1 MEQLAWIYLKRLFLF
16 IFIHSIYCFCYAQKH
31 EADISVVMH
40 LTEFQ
45 LLKASHEKAWQSLSW
60 VSHLPAHGLGSN
72 DICRLADF
80 GPEGLDNSLVL
91 FGQTHVGFSVC
102 DHLNPMLNFC
112 QLGLKF
118 SWHWRHT
125 HSSRCQDSY
134 RTSLAGLIEGQ
145 VAECQAKGSLSAAL
159 MLDIG
164 GKTRLGLRAQASRS
178 TRVVW
183 TWRFA

>member
-1 MEQLAWIYLKRLFLF
+1 
-16 IFIHSIYCFCYAQKH
+16 
-31 EADISVVMH
+31 MH

-45 LLKASHEKAWQSLSW
+45 LLKASHEKAWQSSSW
-60 VSHLPAHGLGSN
+60 VSHLPAHCLGS
-72 DICRLADF
+72 DGILRLADF

-102 DHLNPMLNFC
+102 DHLNPMLNFG

-134 RTSLAGLIEGQ
+134 RTLLAGLIEGQ

-164 GKTRLGLRAQASRS
+164 GKTRLGLAQGSAARASQ
-178 TRVVW
+178 
-183 TWRFA
+183 